1 MVCMLSVDQLTHV
14 EADAMA
20 LDASP
25 ADAVSVQQATHIM
38 VLDYLGQVWLMH
50 DTHVDATCQPW
61 LNVARCSP
69 TFRGIG
75 HSRISWVHGG

>member
-1 MVCMLSVDQLTHV
+1 MVCVLSVDQLTHV

-38 VLDYLGQVWLMH
+38 VLDYLGKFWKLHGVQFRMSVAAH
-50 DTHVDATCQPW
+50 THGICKCFPK
-61 LNVARCSP
+61 CS
-69 TFRGIG
+69 FMLL
-75 HSRISWVHGG
+75 